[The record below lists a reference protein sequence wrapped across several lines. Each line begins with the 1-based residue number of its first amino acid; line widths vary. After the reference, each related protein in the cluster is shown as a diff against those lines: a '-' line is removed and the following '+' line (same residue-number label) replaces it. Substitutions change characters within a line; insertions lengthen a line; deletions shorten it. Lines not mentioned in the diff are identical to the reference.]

1 MFYCKLQCHKSMKIL
16 IIEIL
21 SEIFVEKFQLVF
33 GNSSIFNKVVQLG

>member
-21 SEIFVEKFQLVF
+21 SEIFVEKFLLVF
-33 GNSSIFNKVVQLG
+33 GNSIFNKVVQLG